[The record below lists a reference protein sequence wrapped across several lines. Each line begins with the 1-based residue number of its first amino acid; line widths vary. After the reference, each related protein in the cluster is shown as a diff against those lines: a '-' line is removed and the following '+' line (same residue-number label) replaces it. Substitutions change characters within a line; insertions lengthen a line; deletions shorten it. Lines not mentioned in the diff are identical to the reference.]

1 VNITPTENTGLP
13 IILLVIIGVF
23 LWFPAQVLAFGLA
36 GAGHGWVIPLFIT
49 MPLILLYPLAMIAA
63 FRKSDRSFITGMIVF
78 FFAISLNGILIK
90 SSLDEGRYFEKV
102 WNLNPYICLCWIVF
116 WLGWQVLALYA
127 LFEKSLKPKP

>member
-1 VNITPTENTGLP
+1 VNTKPIQNTGLP
-13 IILLVIIGVF
+13 IVLLVIIGVF

-63 FRKSDRSFITGMIVF
+63 FRKSESSFIVGMIVF

-90 SSLDEGRYFEKV
+90 SSLDESRYFKNI
-102 WNLNPYICLCWIVF
+102 WNNDPYICLCWIVF
-116 WLGWQVLALYA
+116 WLGWQVPAVYA
-127 LFEKSLKPKP
+127 LFKKSSKSNP